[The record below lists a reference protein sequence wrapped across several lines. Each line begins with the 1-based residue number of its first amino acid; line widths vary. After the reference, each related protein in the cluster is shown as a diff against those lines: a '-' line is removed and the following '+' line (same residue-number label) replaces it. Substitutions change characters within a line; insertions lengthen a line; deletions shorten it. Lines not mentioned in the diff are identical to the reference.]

1 MPALARR
8 EVDKVHIEVLRHAK
22 AYSRK
27 RWNGGSDR
35 ERPLD
40 DAGEAQ
46 ARWLV
51 DELLADGRVA
61 EIRTSPLVR
70 CTQTVEPLAAALGC
84 APVVDERLAELRT
97 LPVHDRGSAWVASA
111 WLGGRALA
119 VVEELA
125 TAPVDGRIVLCSH
138 GDVIPA
144 LLATLAGRD
153 AVPLGDVRVR
163 KGGRVT
169 LELAGG
175 RVRRATPVPPPR
187 LDAVLPTASSS
198 A

>member
-1 MPALARR
+1 ML
-8 EVDKVHIEVLRHAK
+8 IEVLRHAK

-27 RWNGGSDR
+27 RWNGASDR

-46 ARWLV
+46 ARCLV
-51 DELLADGRVA
+51 DELLAGGA
-61 EIRTSPLVR
+61 IAAIHTSPLVR
-70 CTQTVEPLAAALGC
+70 CTQTVEPLAAALGI
-84 APVVDERLAELRT
+84 APIVDERLAELRT

-125 TAPVDGRIVLCSH
+125 AAPVEGRVVLCSH

-144 LLATLAGRD
+144 LLATLVGRD
-153 AVPLGDVRVR
+153 GLVLDDVRVR

-169 LELAGG
+169 LELARG
-175 RVRRATPVPPPR
+175 RVCHAVAVAPPR
-187 LDAVLPTASSS
+187 LDPVSPTAGSS

>member
-1 MPALARR
+1 ML
-8 EVDKVHIEVLRHAK
+8 IEVLRHAK
-22 AYSRK
+22 AHSRK

-40 DAGEAQ
+40 DTGQAQ
-46 ARWLV
+46 ARRLV
-51 DELLADGRVA
+51 DELRAGGPIA
-61 EIRTSPLVR
+61 AIRTSPLVR
-70 CTQTVEPLAAALGC
+70 CTETVAPLAAALGQT
-84 APVVDERLAELRT
+84 PILDERLAELRT

-119 VVEELA
+119 VVDELA
-125 TAPVDGRIVLCSH
+125 TVPVDGRVVLCSH

-144 LLATLAGRD
+144 LLATLVGRD
-153 AVPLGDVRVR
+153 GLALNDVRVR

-169 LELAGG
+169 LEVTDG
-175 RVRRATPVPPPR
+175 RVRRAVAVPPPR
-187 LDAVLPTASSS
+187 PAPVSPAAGGS